1 MSKNSVSLE
10 NVNLFLVNNKID
22 EFLAQNNLQAT
33 EARCRLVQVVLR
45 HKVHHFPV
53 NIPFIAAVKK
63 CDNGQQ
69 VVYKIKRSKIAAIDD
84 IAISSETKV
93 GQSFQI
99 DRVTYEAVDT
109 ISGFARYKPIFNL
122 KKSK

>member
-22 EFLAQNNLQAT
+22 EFMAQNKLEPT
-33 EARCRLVQVVLR
+33 EAKCRLVQLVFR

-63 CDNGQQ
+63 CNDGKQ
-69 VVYKIKRSKIAAIDD
+69 VVFKIKRSKIATVDD

-93 GQSFQI
+93 GGTFRI
-99 DRVTYEAVDT
+99 GEVTYEAVDLLN
-109 ISGFARYKPIFNL
+109 GFRRYKPVFKL
-122 KKSK
+122 KKTE